1 MNVLLCSETSVCLWI
16 AQRYVAEDSNV
27 VSISPIIS
35 HYDLRRRVVPLL
47 NASGNDTKGKEV
59 SWELGKEVSWELR
72 SGRLL
77 HSNSTSAREHNST
90 VTVEL
95 HKEMLNI
102 FKSNAVW
109 VMSTFFTREI
119 SYFPCPDDDY
129 FAGSNSLMT

>member
-59 SWELGKEVSWELR
+59 SWELR
-72 SGRLL
+72 FGRLI